1 MDNYDIQRYNIYTL
15 LCVKVGSSK
24 EELYE
29 AHERYKRLNANNS
42 DASNKILS
50 ILEEQ
55 FRILEEIGLEEYN
68 KRVIKQKDNGSD
80 FDKRLDN
87 PENQK
92 DNRSDFDKWLDDP
105 ENQKYTIPPATAR
118 AIDYE
123 NQFMKKST
131 TDEVEFDISK
141 VKNVND
147 AKIKKIGKKFV
158 IIVLTVAVTVT
169 GILAILSLFNN
180 SKGKYV
186 DDNSTSIS
194 YGANEKEELYEFD
207 YIVEYGDTVDGLYER
222 FKIKKVDNKPADM
235 LREGDFWHIYT
246 TDSEIAEEQQR
257 IYDIKTTSPVMTEW
271 EEYTIKPGDTPM
283 SIAQAFGV
291 DVNDLK
297 RFNNTEYY
305 SAIPDVHTCYAGDTI
320 KIPTVILTGEDAYE
334 YMQAKI
340 NENNSMKAV
349 G

>member
-1 MDNYDIQRYNIYTL
+1 MDKYNVHSYNIYTL
-15 LCVKVGSSK
+15 LCVKIGSTK
-24 EELYE
+24 EELYR
-29 AHERYKRLNANNS
+29 AFDRYKRLNADGS
-42 DASNKILS
+42 DASNQVLG
-50 ILEEQ
+50 ILEEH
-55 FRILEEIGLEEYN
+55 FRVLEEIGIEEYN
-68 KRVIKQKDNGSD
+68 RKVTKQKDRRD
-80 FDKRLDN
+80 EFEIWLDN

-92 DNRSDFDKWLDDP
+92 
-105 ENQKYTIPPATAR
+105 YMYPPATAR

-131 TDEVEFDISK
+131 TDEVEFDISR

-158 IIVLTVAVTVT
+158 IKVLATAVVVASVVS
-169 GILAILSLFNN
+169 IAAWNAN
-180 SKGKYV
+180 KDANPVYV
-186 DDNSTSIS
+186 DDNSNSIS
-194 YGANEKEELYEFD
+194 QEAEEKEELYEFD

-222 FKIKKVDNKPADM
+222 FKIKKVDNKPTDM
-235 LREGDFWHIYT
+235 LRMGDFWHIYT
-246 TDSEIAEEQQR
+246 TDGEIAEEQQR

-283 SIAQAFGV
+283 SIAQAFDV

-320 KIPTVILTGEDAYE
+320 KIPTQILYGEDAYD
-334 YMQAKI
+334 YIQAQKVES
-340 NENNSMKAV
+340 NGLRTV